1 MVRGICKLAMIALNC
16 ATFAYL
22 TWAAMVALDYA
33 LQFRE
38 L

>member
-1 MVRGICKLAMIALNC
+1 MIWAIWKLAGVALKC